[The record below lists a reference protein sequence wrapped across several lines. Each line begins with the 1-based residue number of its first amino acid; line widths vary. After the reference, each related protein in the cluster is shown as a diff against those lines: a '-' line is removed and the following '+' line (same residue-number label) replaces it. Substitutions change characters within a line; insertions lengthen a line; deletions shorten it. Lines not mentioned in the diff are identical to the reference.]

1 MEFNVNDLKHYLER
15 LRKSRGLTQKELAH
29 SLGKHQ
35 SFIGKLETKSDTIRL
50 VDLLLILNGLE
61 ADPIEFLRHY
71 LATTNKLDLSPKM
84 DLNQLNSFF
93 KENGR
98 VRMFREPLSNESQS
112 EYGQLVANYVY
123 RSTEKQLL
131 HKLHGFIPDPSSTR
145 FFIHKLECVDIE
157 RLPKDLV
164 EGLEIVEED
173 YHGRIR
179 LRYKPSV
186 LHEERN
192 DLYSDLKSFRV
203 GRECLPPI
211 KIETTDFYLV
221 CRPED
226 ISIFSEIEIGGV
238 QIRAVVCNEFFPV
251 VLKDGR
257 FIKKQ
262 RRVEWRMFH
271 TVNSFGVQPYEH
283 KVPTSN

>member
-1 MEFNVNDLKHYLER
+1 V
-15 LRKSRGLTQKELAH
+15 
-29 SLGKHQ
+29 
-35 SFIGKLETKSDTIRL
+35 
-50 VDLLLILNGLE
+50 LLILSGLG

-98 VRMFREPLSNESQS
+98 VRMFREPLPTESQE
-112 EYGQLVANYVY
+112 EYGQLMANYLYV
-123 RSTEKQLL
+123 SSEKHLL
-131 HKLHGFIPDPSSTR
+131 HKLHGYVPDPSTQS
-145 FFIHKLECVDIE
+145 FLIHKLECVDIE
-157 RLPKDLV
+157 KLPKDLV
-164 EGLEIVEED
+164 EGLEIVEEV
-173 YHGRIR
+173 YHERIR

-186 LHEERN
+186 LHEEKN
-192 DLYSDLKSFRV
+192 DLYSDLKSFRA

-211 KIETTDFYLV
+211 KVETTDFYLV

-226 ISIFSEIEIGGV
+226 ISIFSAIEIGGV
-238 QIRAVVCNEFFPV
+238 QIRAVFCKGFFPV

-257 FIKKQ
+257 FIRTQ
-262 RRVEWRMFH
+262 SRVEGKTFH